1 MFFFQKETE
10 TERKGENN
18 LHLLMIGDV
27 QLSEWS
33 ASHSVQLGLFPV
45 ELIKYTIPRSARL
58 LSWSSLLRARV
69 TVFIFPFSSPC
80 FFHALLSLLGLRT
93 RAGGGEGTRRA
104 MPGGRGMEGS
114 RVEGQK
120 GCHWLVLQSAHG
132 RERRLGWPVI
142 R

>member
-80 FFHALLSLLGLRT
+80 FFPCLAISSRPENESRRRGGHPSCDARWE
-93 RAGGGEGTRRA
+93 RDGGEQGWRDRRVA
-104 MPGGRGMEGS
+104 T
-114 RVEGQK
+114 
-120 GCHWLVLQSAHG
+120 
-132 RERRLGWPVI
+132 GWSSSQPTGESGDWAGL
-142 R
+142 

>member
-1 MFFFQKETE
+1 
-10 TERKGENN
+10 
-18 LHLLMIGDV
+18 MIGDV

-80 FFHALLSLLGLRT
+80 FFPCLAISSRPENESRRRGGHPSCDARWE
-93 RAGGGEGTRRA
+93 RDGGEQGWRDRRVA
-104 MPGGRGMEGS
+104 T
-114 RVEGQK
+114 
-120 GCHWLVLQSAHG
+120 
-132 RERRLGWPVI
+132 GWSSSQPTGESGDWAGL
-142 R
+142 